1 MDILL
6 ILWDL
11 GLWLGYTSI
20 ILLVTTVFI
29 SIPYSQ
35 VQIRIDKKIFNFLS
49 IVISIAF
56 IITVVINF
64 I

>member
-1 MDILL
+1 LDILL